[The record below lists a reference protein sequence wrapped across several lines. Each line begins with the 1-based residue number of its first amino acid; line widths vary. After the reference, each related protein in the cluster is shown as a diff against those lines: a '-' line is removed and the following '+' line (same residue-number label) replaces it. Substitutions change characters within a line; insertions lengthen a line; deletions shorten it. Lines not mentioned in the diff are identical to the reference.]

1 MKNTLIIIVGLMF
14 FSSVI
19 LIISPD
25 KKSARLVNIVII
37 SYIILVFSGAFKN
50 YFSNTFKDN
59 LGFYNDMIEKIS
71 NVADRNNKL
80 ITEISEGME

>member
-19 LIISPD
+19 SIISPD
-25 KKSARLVNIVII
+25 KKNARLVNIVII
-37 SYIILVFSGAFKN
+37 SYIILVFSGSFKN
-50 YFSNTFKDN
+50 YFSNTFKDYS
-59 LGFYNDMIEKIS
+59 GFYNDMIEKIS